1 MYILQTLL
9 LALVGQSIFAYIIH
23 IEKGIKSK
31 KLDPQTVTVKS
42 FFSYLNDSSLKI
54 GILSVTILV
63 IAYLLKM

>member
-31 KLDPQTVTVKS
+31 ELDPQTVTVKS
-42 FFSYLNDSSLKI
+42 FL
-54 GILSVTILV
+54 VT
-63 IAYLLKM
+63 